1 MLAPMLAACRW
12 ADVGF
17 GSHDRETGR
26 MDEAYQLFELIRA
39 LSDRVL
45 NLELQ
50 LSIVQIQLD
59 DHRKAH
65 REEPPVPDVPPGH
78 DSGLD

>member
-1 MLAPMLAACRW
+1 MLAACRR
-12 ADVGF
+12 ADVRF
-17 GSHDRETGR
+17 GSHDREYR
-26 MDEAYQLFELIRA
+26 AMDEAYQLFELIKA

-65 REEPPVPDVPPGH
+65 REEPPFPDMPSEH
-78 DSGLD
+78 DQGLD